1 MTIQLL
7 GKDDS
12 GLEDSEILTGRWQ
25 SYIDSYVSVSW
36 FGKLIAWL
44 LIHLA
49 PGRKHG

>member
-25 SYIDSYVSVSW
+25 SYIDSYVSVSSG
-36 FGKLIAWL
+36 FVVVAD
-44 LIHLA
+44 
-49 PGRKHG
+49 